1 MQGTSGRAAVKRADT
16 ADAAGAVVL
25 GIALACVLAYS
36 RAFVSGFAGVAQ
48 TGQGDA
54 FGTVSFACSL
64 ARFLTLAGVAALGAL
79 GHRFAS
85 AVSLKACGLL
95 MMLSA
100 LAVSAG
106 AAGDAAI
113 VAASVAGVASGFA
126 MLITLLYLAAR
137 PVRCV
142 VRASLLG
149 LVAGGAAI
157 GLMGVLPELPALLVL
172 LVSGVAWVPC
182 LLAADASFAPCT
194 PDGGMTRSQAHRFP
208 WFAAIMFCVCGML
221 GSLLYGF
228 STQLAWAAG
237 EPTNP
242 VAFGVAVAAVLVL
255 TTLLVMRGGSH
266 MQLVWVPLF
275 VLLLASALLSCFD
288 VSFANALA
296 VSMLLASVFCY
307 HFLRWMVFPALVGQ
321 SDVPHVLTCGLLLV
335 LTNSFLNV
343 STGQALAQTLPEA
356 MRAQGG
362 VVSLV
367 LLFLVC
373 CLAVSWVVGRMQAP
387 HGEGAPSGEG
397 APLAQKDAA
406 GDPRASQEVV
416 AVQGGANEEPRVDA
430 APRAAAAPDRD
441 APTADA
447 APVEIAPAETEP
459 ASEREPDRPADAE
472 SATDALDAR
481 CARLADEAD
490 LTPRER
496 EIFALTARGYSSPF
510 IAEQLVISDSTV
522 RFHQR
527 NIYAKLGVHSK
538 QELIALANSGL

>member
-1 MQGTSGRAAVKRADT
+1 MRGTDGRAAAKRVDAADT
-16 ADAAGAVVL
+16 VGAVVL

-48 TGQGDA
+48 AGQDDT
-54 FGTVSFACSL
+54 FGAVPFACSL

-106 AAGDAAI
+106 AAGDAAM

-126 MLITLLYLAAR
+126 MLVTLLYLAAHS
-137 PVRCV
+137 VRCV

-149 LVAGGAAI
+149 LVVGGAAI

-182 LLAADASFAPCT
+182 LLVADASLAPCT
-194 PDGGMTRSQAHRFP
+194 PDGGMTLSQARRFP

-242 VAFGVAVAAVLVL
+242 VAFGVAVASVLVL
-255 TTLLVMRGGSH
+255 TTLLVLRSGNH

-296 VSMLLASVFCY
+296 VSLLLASVFCY

-343 STGQALAQTLPEA
+343 STGQALAQALPEA
-356 MRAQGG
+356 MRAQGS

-373 CLAVSWVVGRMQAP
+373 CLAISWVIGRMQAP
-387 HGEGAPSGEG
+387 RGEG

-406 GDPRASQEVV
+406 DDLHAPQE
-416 AVQGGANEEPRVDA
+416 AAPLQEAAGEEPRLPA
-430 APRAAAAPDRD
+430 ASRAAAQDRD
-441 APTADA
+441 AASDWDVLTAGA
-447 APVEIAPAETEP
+447 MPAEAEPAPKRECDQPAET
-459 ASEREPDRPADAE
+459 E
-472 SATDALDAR
+472 SATDALDVR
-481 CARLADEAD
+481 CAQLADGAD